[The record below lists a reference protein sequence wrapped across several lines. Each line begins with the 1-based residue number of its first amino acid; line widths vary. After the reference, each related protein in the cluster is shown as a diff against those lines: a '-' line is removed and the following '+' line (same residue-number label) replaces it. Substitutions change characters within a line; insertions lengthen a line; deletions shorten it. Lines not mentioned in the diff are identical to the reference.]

1 MNFCLDQNDH
11 VEFAGQPVFT
21 TVCSNEAGNQY
32 WWLNGNNFLM
42 RDYMCIG
49 VLPDGYSVVVMDCAK
64 VMLNNF
70 ERKVSFSCFRC
81 CFANRENVT
90 CVASGGI
97 S

>member
-64 VMLNNF
+64 V
-70 ERKVSFSCFRC
+70 R
-81 CFANRENVT
+81 
-90 CVASGGI
+90 
-97 S
+97 